1 MSAAGRKEPQRATR
15 AQLKERLREEQ
26 RRTAAAQVEI
36 SRLAA
41 VVAPPRWTTGQQV
54 QVMKANINRGHERE
68 IRDQVP
74 EAPTGAEFD
83 NELAQ
88 HYFLQARNSG
98 ARNKAKAAT
107 GSGAF
112 GRGFACPD
120 ILL

>member
-1 MSAAGRKEPQRATR
+1 MPDRAGNSALAGLHPRATR
-15 AQLKERLREEQ
+15 AQLKERLLEERQ
-26 RRTAAAQVEI
+26 RTAAAQIEL

-83 NELAQ
+83 AELAQ
-88 HYFLQARNSG
+88 HYFTQARNSA
-98 ARNKAKAAT
+98 ARNKKNAA
-107 GSGAF
+107 AE
-112 GRGFACPD
+112 
-120 ILL
+120 